1 MPARKAAVAM
11 KKFIS
16 QLLCCAVLAMSAAAA
31 ERAPSRVLRIA
42 DPAASC
48 EDNMEQDSMETVPAT
63 DDPEPVLLKTA
74 EVSCKI
80 PQRPISA

>member
-1 MPARKAAVAM
+1 M

-16 QLLCCAVLAMSAAAA
+16 QCLCLALITVSATAA

-48 EDNMEQDSMETVPAT
+48 EDSMERDSMETVPAT
-63 DDPEPVLLKTA
+63 DDPAPVLLKTA
-74 EVSCKI
+74 EVSCKM